1 MALVR
6 RHIGHISV
14 ESGRLVLV
22 DPIFLK
28 RWRAGE
34 FQEEVPGFLNS
45 YDEACKITLKEP
57 WYGWM
62 LDGEALVVSPP
73 DGDDQYPVYGY
84 FTEDGLCVKLDVVLS
99 LEAADWNDLLE
110 WELSQIKGE
119 ANGAE

>member
-34 FQEEVPGFLNS
+34 FQPEVPEFLNS
-45 YDEACKITLKEP
+45 YDEAHKITLKEP

-62 LDGEALVVSPP
+62 LDGEALVISPP
-73 DGDDQYPVYGY
+73 DGDDQYPVYWSGN
-84 FTEDGLCVKLDVVLS
+84 S
-99 LEAADWNDLLE
+99 AR
-110 WELSQIKGE
+110 
-119 ANGAE
+119 